1 MSKTY
6 TIKDKQFTLAS
17 PTPKRIAALLQLY
30 GKKKLS
36 DLFTK
41 DPLGS
46 DEIKSIELDMRGD
59 VDSTTKLMQICL
71 ADVEGLDAGD
81 VDVRF
86 IAGISQDFFSQLGE
100 KLEDPQS

>member
-1 MSKTY
+1 
-6 TIKDKQFTLAS
+6 
-17 PTPKRIAALLQLY
+17 
-30 GKKKLS
+30 
-36 DLFTK
+36 
-41 DPLGS
+41 
-46 DEIKSIELDMRGD
+46 MRGD